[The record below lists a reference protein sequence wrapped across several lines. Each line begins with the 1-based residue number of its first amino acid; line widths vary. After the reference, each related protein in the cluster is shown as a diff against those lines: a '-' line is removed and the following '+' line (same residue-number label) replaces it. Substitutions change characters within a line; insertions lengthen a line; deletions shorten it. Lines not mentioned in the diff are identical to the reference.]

1 MDNALVRI
9 MGIRITNLKNVSSG
23 EISFTNDQENSNAN
37 MLGLFGQNG
46 SGKTVLIDALE
57 ILKYVLSGKS
67 VPNRYVDYISVDAEY
82 AHLTFEFL
90 IQFEN
95 KKIEAFYEFSLG
107 KEQDPSDG
115 SYRIRIFDEILKYLI
130 LSGKNTK
137 IEELINTCNSSTFV
151 PIEKKQL
158 LTGNAK
164 DVDVDVDL
172 MVARKL
178 TNIESRSFIFSDQLF
193 EIIEKNSKNAK
204 DKVQYEY
211 YKKVIYLLADFGK
224 YSLFVINSVT
234 SGFITI
240 NAQTRS
246 FRGNGVENGAVGT
259 IMIPVEENVIL
270 PKEDFMYV
278 SKTVENM
285 NIVLQQLI
293 PGLTISI
300 KELGTQLMK
309 NGTIG
314 YEIQLMS
321 CKNSKEIPL
330 KYESEGIKKIISV
343 LPMLIAV
350 YDQAAI
356 TVTIDDLDANIFE
369 YLLGELLR
377 LISERGK
384 GQLIF
389 TSHNLRVLETVDKQF
404 LAFTTTNSDHR
415 YIRLKNTKRSN
426 NVRDMYYQE
435 IMLGDESEELYEKT
449 KNIEISLAFRVA
461 GRYKDVSM

>member
-23 EISFTNDQENSNAN
+23 EISFTNDPENGNAN

-67 VPNRYVDYISVDAEY
+67 VPSRYVDYINVDAEY
-82 AHLTFEFL
+82 AHLAFKFL

-95 KKIEAFYEFSLG
+95 KKIEFFYEFSLG
-107 KEQDPSDG
+107 KEQDPSEG
-115 SYRIRIFDEILKYLI
+115 SYRSRIFDEILKYSI

-137 IEELINTCNSSTFV
+137 IEELINTCNSSTFA

-158 LTGNAK
+158 LTGTTK
-164 DVDVDVDL
+164 DIDVDL

-178 TNIESRSFIFSDQLF
+178 TNVESRSFVFSEQLF
-193 EIIEKNSKNAK
+193 EIIEKNSKNAN
-204 DKVQYEY
+204 DKAQYEY
-211 YKKVIYLLADFGK
+211 YKKVIYQLADFGK
-224 YSLFVINSVT
+224 YSLFVINAAT
-234 SGFITI
+234 SGFISI
-240 NAQTRS
+240 NVQPS
-246 FRGNGVENGAVGT
+246 SVQCSGVESGAVGT
-259 IMIPVEENVIL
+259 IMIPMEETVIL

-278 SKTVENM
+278 SKTIENM
-285 NIVLQQLI
+285 NMVLKQLI

-300 KELGTQLMK
+300 KELGTPLME

-350 YDQAAI
+350 YNQEAI
-356 TVTIDDLDANIFE
+356 TVAIDDLDADIFE

-377 LISERGK
+377 FISERGK

-389 TSHNLRVLETVDKQF
+389 TSHNLRVLETVDKRF
-404 LAFTTTNSDHR
+404 LTFTTTNPDHR
-415 YIRLKNTKRSN
+415 YIRLKNAKGSN

-435 IMLGDESEELYEKT
+435 IMLGDDSEELYKKT
-449 KNIEISLAFRVA
+449 KNTEISLAFRVA

>member
-23 EISFTNDQENSNAN
+23 EISFTNDPENGNAN

-67 VPNRYVDYISVDAEY
+67 VPSRYVDYINVDAEY
-82 AHLTFEFL
+82 AHLAFKFL

-95 KKIEAFYEFSLG
+95 KKIEFFYEFSLG
-107 KEQDPSDG
+107 KEQDPSEG
-115 SYRIRIFDEILKYLI
+115 SYRSRIFDEILKYSI

-137 IEELINTCNSSTFV
+137 IEELINTCNSSTFA

-158 LTGNAK
+158 LTGTTK
-164 DVDVDVDL
+164 DIDVDL

-178 TNIESRSFIFSDQLF
+178 TNVESRSFVFSEQLF
-193 EIIEKNSKNAK
+193 EIIEKNSKNAN
-204 DKVQYEY
+204 DKAQYEY
-211 YKKVIYLLADFGK
+211 YKKVIYQLADFGK
-224 YSLFVINSVT
+224 YSLFVINAAT
-234 SGFITI
+234 SGFISI
-240 NAQTRS
+240 NVQPS
-246 FRGNGVENGAVGT
+246 SVQCSGVESGAVGT
-259 IMIPVEENVIL
+259 IMIPMEETVIL

-278 SKTVENM
+278 SKTIENM
-285 NIVLQQLI
+285 NMVLKQLI

-300 KELGTQLMK
+300 KELGTQLME

-350 YDQAAI
+350 YNQEAI
-356 TVTIDDLDANIFE
+356 TVAIDDLDADIFE

-377 LISERGK
+377 FISERGK

-389 TSHNLRVLETVDKQF
+389 TSHNLRVLETVDKRF
-404 LAFTTTNSDHR
+404 LTFTTTNPDHR
-415 YIRLKNTKRSN
+415 YIRLKNAKGSN

-435 IMLGDESEELYEKT
+435 IMLGDDSEELYKKT
-449 KNIEISLAFRVA
+449 KNTEISLAFRVA

>member
-46 SGKTVLIDALE
+46 SGKTVLMEALE

-67 VPNRYVDYISVDAEY
+67 VPSRYVDYISVDTEY

-95 KKIEAFYEFSLG
+95 KKIEVFYEFSLG
-107 KEQDPSDG
+107 KEQDSSDG
-115 SYRIRIFDEILKYLI
+115 SYRICIFDEILKCSI

-137 IEELINTCNSSTFV
+137 IEELINTCNSGTFA

-164 DVDVDVDL
+164 DVDVDL

-270 PKEDFMYV
+270 PKGDFMYV
-278 SKTVENM
+278 SKTIENM

-293 PGLTISI
+293 PGLIISI

-330 KYESEGIKKIISV
+330 KYESKGIKKILSA

-350 YDQAAI
+350 YNQAAI
-356 TVTIDDLDANIFE
+356 TVAIDDLDADIFE

-384 GQLIF
+384 GQFIF
-389 TSHNLRVLETVDKQF
+389 TSDNLRVLETVDVRF
-404 LAFTTTNSDHR
+404 LAFTTTNPNHR
-415 YIRLKNTKRSN
+415 YTRLKNAKRSN
-426 NVRDMYYQE
+426 DVRDMYYQE
-435 IMLGDESEELYEKT
+435 IMLGDESEELYKKT
-449 KNIEISLAFRVA
+449 KNTEISLAFRVA

>member
-23 EISFTNDQENSNAN
+23 EISFTNDPENSNVN

-57 ILKYVLSGKS
+57 VLKYVLSGKS
-67 VPNRYVDYISVDAEY
+67 VPSRYVDYISVDAEY

-107 KEQDPSDG
+107 KEQDPSEG
-115 SYRIRIFDEILKYLI
+115 SYRICIVDEILKCSI

-137 IEELINTCNSSTFV
+137 IEELINTCNSGTFA
-151 PIEKKQL
+151 PIEMKQL

-164 DVDVDVDL
+164 DVDVDL

-178 TNIESRSFIFSDQLF
+178 TNVESRSFVFSEQLF

-211 YKKVIYLLADFGK
+211 YKKVIYQLADFGK
-224 YSLFVINSVT
+224 YSLFVINAVT
-234 SGFITI
+234 YGFITI

-259 IMIPVEENVIL
+259 IMIPVEETVIL

-278 SKTVENM
+278 LKTVENM

-343 LPMLIAV
+343 LPMLIAIHN
-350 YDQAAI
+350 QAAI
-356 TVTIDDLDANIFE
+356 TVAIDDLDTNIFE
-369 YLLGELLR
+369 YLFGELLR

-404 LAFTTTNSDHR
+404 LAFTTTNPDHR
-415 YIRLKNTKRSN
+415 YIRLKNAKRSN

-449 KNIEISLAFRVA
+449 KNTEISLAFRVA
-461 GRYKDVSM
+461 DRYKDVSM

>member
-23 EISFTNDQENSNAN
+23 EISFTNDPENSNAN

-57 ILKYVLSGKS
+57 ILKYVLRGKS
-67 VPNRYVDYISVDAEY
+67 VPKRYVDYISVDAEY
-82 AHLTFEFL
+82 AHLIFEFL
-90 IQFEN
+90 IQFED

-107 KEQDPSDG
+107 KEQDLSDG
-115 SYRIRIFDEILKYLI
+115 SYRICIFDEILKCSI

-137 IEELINTCNSSTFV
+137 IEELINTCNSGTFA

-164 DVDVDVDL
+164 DVDVDL

-178 TNIESRSFIFSDQLF
+178 TNTESRSFVFSDQLF
-193 EIIEKNSKNAK
+193 EIIEKNSKNAN

-211 YKKVIYLLADFGK
+211 YKKVIYQLADFDK
-224 YSLFVINSVT
+224 YSLFVIHAAT
-234 SGFITI
+234 SGFISI
-240 NAQTRS
+240 NAQSRS
-246 FRGNGVENGAVGT
+246 FRCGGVESGAVGT
-259 IMIPVEENVIL
+259 IMIPVEETAIL

-278 SKTVENM
+278 SETVENM

-293 PGLTISI
+293 PRLTINI
-300 KELGTQLMK
+300 KEFGTQLMK

-330 KYESEGIKKIISV
+330 KYESEGIKKLISV

-350 YDQAAI
+350 YNQAAI
-356 TVTIDDLDANIFE
+356 TVAIDDLDTNIFE
-369 YLLGELLR
+369 HLLGELLR

-389 TSHNLRVLETVDKQF
+389 TSHNLRVLETVDRQF
-404 LAFTTTNSDHR
+404 LAFTTTNLGHR
-415 YIRLKNTKRSN
+415 YIRLKNAKGSN
-426 NVRDMYYQE
+426 NVRDIYYRE

-449 KNIEISLAFRVA
+449 KNPEISLSFRIA

>member
-23 EISFTNDQENSNAN
+23 EISFTNAPENSNAN

-46 SGKTVLIDALE
+46 SGKTALIDALE
-57 ILKYVLSGKS
+57 ILKYVFWGKS

-90 IQFEN
+90 IQFED

-115 SYRIRIFDEILKYLI
+115 SYRVSIFDEILKCSI

-137 IEELINTCNSSTFV
+137 IEQLINICNSSTFA
-151 PIEKKQL
+151 PIDKKQL
-158 LTGNAK
+158 LAGNAE
-164 DVDVDVDL
+164 DTDVDL

-178 TNIESRSFIFSDQLF
+178 TNVESRSFIFSDQLF
-193 EIIEKNSKNAK
+193 EIIEKNSKNAN

-211 YKKVIYLLADFGK
+211 YKKVIYQLADFGK
-224 YSLFVINSVT
+224 HSLFVINAAT
-234 SGFITI
+234 SGVITI
-240 NAQTRS
+240 NAQFNS
-246 FRGNGVENGAVGT
+246 VQCSGVESGAVGT
-259 IMIPVEENVIL
+259 IMIPVEETVLL

-278 SKTVENM
+278 SKTIENM

-314 YEIQLMS
+314 YEIQLVS

-330 KYESEGIKKIISV
+330 KYESEGIKKLISV

-350 YDQAAI
+350 YNQAAI
-356 TVTIDDLDANIFE
+356 TVAIDDLDTNIFE

-377 LISERGK
+377 LISEREK

-389 TSHNLRVLETVDKQF
+389 TSHNLRVLETVDKRF
-404 LAFTTTNSDHR
+404 LAFTTTNPDHR
-415 YIRLKNTKRSN
+415 YIRLKNAKRSN

-449 KNIEISLAFRVA
+449 KTTEISLAFRVA

>member
-1 MDNALVRI
+1 M
-9 MGIRITNLKNVSSG
+9 
-23 EISFTNDQENSNAN
+23 
-37 MLGLFGQNG
+37 
-46 SGKTVLIDALE
+46 
-57 ILKYVLSGKS
+57 
-67 VPNRYVDYISVDAEY
+67 
-82 AHLTFEFL
+82 
-90 IQFEN
+90 
-95 KKIEAFYEFSLG
+95 
-107 KEQDPSDG
+107 
-115 SYRIRIFDEILKYLI
+115 
-130 LSGKNTK
+130 
-137 IEELINTCNSSTFV
+137 
-151 PIEKKQL
+151 
-158 LTGNAK
+158 TGNAK
-164 DVDVDVDL
+164 DIDVDL

-178 TNIESRSFIFSDQLF
+178 TNVESRSFVFSDQLF
-193 EIIEKNSKNAK
+193 EIIEKNSKNAN

-211 YKKVIYLLADFGK
+211 YKKVIYQLADFGK
-224 YSLFVINSVT
+224 YSLFVINAAT
-234 SGFITI
+234 SGFINI
-240 NAQTRS
+240 NAQPGSVQCSR
-246 FRGNGVENGAVGT
+246 VENVAVGT
-259 IMIPVEENVIL
+259 IMIPMEETALL

-278 SKTVENM
+278 SKTIENM

-356 TVTIDDLDANIFE
+356 AVAIDDLDANIFE
-369 YLLGELLR
+369 YLLGELLW

-404 LAFTTTNSDHR
+404 LTFTTTNLDHR
-415 YIRLKNTKRSN
+415 YIRLKNAKRSN

-449 KNIEISLAFRVA
+449 KNTEISLAFRVA

>member
-23 EISFTNDQENSNAN
+23 EISFTNTPENSNAN
-37 MLGLFGQNG
+37 MLGLLGQNG

-57 ILKYVLSGKS
+57 ILKYVLCGKC
-67 VPNRYVDYISVDAEY
+67 VPSRYVNYISVDAEY
-82 AHLTFEFL
+82 AHLIFEFL
-90 IQFEN
+90 IQFED

-107 KEQDPSDG
+107 KEQDLSDG
-115 SYRIRIFDEILKYLI
+115 SYRICIFDEILKCLI

-137 IEELINTCNSSTFV
+137 IEELINTCNSGTFA

-164 DVDVDVDL
+164 DVDVDL

-270 PKEDFMYV
+270 PKEDFMDV

-330 KYESEGIKKIISV
+330 KYESEK
-343 LPMLIAV
+343 
-350 YDQAAI
+350 
-356 TVTIDDLDANIFE
+356 
-369 YLLGELLR
+369 R
-377 LISERGK
+377 K

-449 KNIEISLAFRVA
+449 KNTEISLAFRVA

>member
-9 MGIRITNLKNVSSG
+9 MGIRITNLKNVLSG
-23 EISFTNDQENSNAN
+23 EISFTNAPENSNIN

-57 ILKYVLSGKS
+57 VLKYVLCGKS
-67 VPNRYVDYISVDAEY
+67 VPSRYVDYISVDAEY
-82 AHLTFEFL
+82 ARLTFESL
-90 IQFEN
+90 IQFED

-107 KEQDPSDG
+107 KKQNSSDG
-115 SYRIRIFDEILKYLI
+115 SYRIRIFDEILKCSI

-137 IEELINTCNSSTFV
+137 IEELINTCNSNTFA

-164 DVDVDVDL
+164 NIDVDL

-178 TNIESRSFIFSDQLF
+178 TNMESRSFIFSDQLF
-193 EIIEKNSKNAK
+193 EIIEKNSKNAN

-211 YKKVIYLLADFGK
+211 YKKVIYQLADFGK
-224 YSLFVINSVT
+224 YSLFVINAVT

-240 NAQTRS
+240 NTQTRS

-270 PKEDFMYV
+270 SKEDFMYV
-278 SKTVENM
+278 SETIENM

-300 KELGTQLMK
+300 KELGTQLME
-309 NGTIG
+309 NGMIG

-321 CKNSKEIPL
+321 CKNSKEMPL

-350 YDQAAI
+350 YNQAAI
-356 TVTIDDLDANIFE
+356 TVAVDDLDANIFE
-369 YLLGELLR
+369 YLFGELLR

-389 TSHNLRVLETVDKQF
+389 TFHNLRVLETVDKQF
-404 LAFTTTNSDHR
+404 LAFTTTNPDHR
-415 YIRLKNTKRSN
+415 YIRLKNAKRSN

-435 IMLGDESEELYEKT
+435 IILGDESEELYEKT
-449 KNIEISLAFRVA
+449 KNTEISLAFRVA

>member
-1 MDNALVRI
+1 MDNELVRI

-23 EISFTNDQENSNAN
+23 EVSFTNAPGNSNAN
-37 MLGLFGQNG
+37 MLGLLGQNG
-46 SGKTVLIDALE
+46 SGKTVLMEALE

-67 VPNRYVDYISVDAEY
+67 VPSRYVDYISVDTEY

-95 KKIEAFYEFSLG
+95 KKIEVFYEFSLG
-107 KEQDPSDG
+107 KEQDSSDG
-115 SYRIRIFDEILKYLI
+115 SYRICIFDEILKCSI

-137 IEELINTCNSSTFV
+137 IEELINTCNSGTFA

-164 DVDVDVDL
+164 DVDVDL

-278 SKTVENM
+278 SKTIENM

-293 PGLTISI
+293 PGLIISI

-330 KYESEGIKKIISV
+330 KYESKGIKKILSA

-350 YDQAAI
+350 YNQAAI
-356 TVTIDDLDANIFE
+356 TVAIDDLDADIFE

-384 GQLIF
+384 GQFIF
-389 TSHNLRVLETVDKQF
+389 TSHNLRVLETVDVRF
-404 LAFTTTNSDHR
+404 LAFTTTNPNHR
-415 YIRLKNTKRSN
+415 YTRLKNAKRSN
-426 NVRDMYYQE
+426 DVRDMYYQE
-435 IMLGDESEELYEKT
+435 IMLGDESEELYKKT
-449 KNIEISLAFRVA
+449 KNTEISLAFRVA

>member
-23 EISFTNDQENSNAN
+23 EISFTNDPENSNVN

-57 ILKYVLSGKS
+57 VLKYVLSGKS

-90 IQFEN
+90 IQFED
-95 KKIEAFYEFSLG
+95 KKVDVFYEFSLG
-107 KEQDPSDG
+107 KEQNLSEG
-115 SYRIRIFDEILKYLI
+115 SYRICIFDEILKCSI
-130 LSGKNTK
+130 FSGKNTK
-137 IEELINTCNSSTFV
+137 IEELINTCNSGTFA
-151 PIEKKQL
+151 PREKKQL

-164 DVDVDVDL
+164 DVDVDL

-178 TNIESRSFIFSDQLF
+178 TNIESRSFIFSEQLF
-193 EIIEKNSKNAK
+193 EIIEKNSKNAN
-204 DKVQYEY
+204 DRVQYEY
-211 YKKVIYLLADFGK
+211 YKKAIYLLADFGK
-224 YSLFVINSVT
+224 YSLFVINAAT

-240 NAQTRS
+240 NAQSRS
-246 FRGNGVENGAVGT
+246 FRCGGVESGAVGT
-259 IMIPVEENVIL
+259 IMIPVEETVLL

-278 SKTVENM
+278 WKTIENM

-300 KELGTQLMK
+300 KELGAQLME

-321 CKNSKEIPL
+321 CKNSKDIPL

-356 TVTIDDLDANIFE
+356 TVAIDDLDANIFE

-404 LAFTTTNSDHR
+404 LAFTTTNPGNR
-415 YIRLKNTKRSN
+415 YTRLKSVKEN
-426 NVRDMYYQE
+426 NNIRDMYYQE

-449 KNIEISLAFRVA
+449 KNTEISLAFRVA

>member
-23 EISFTNDQENSNAN
+23 EISFTNDPENSNAN
-37 MLGLFGQNG
+37 MLGFFGQNG

-57 ILKYVLSGKS
+57 ILKYVLCGKS
-67 VPNRYVDYISVDAEY
+67 VPSRYVDYISVDTEY

-90 IQFEN
+90 IQFED

-107 KEQDPSDG
+107 KEQDPLDG
-115 SYRIRIFDEILKYLI
+115 SYRIRIFDEILKYSI

-137 IEELINTCNSSTFV
+137 IEELINTCNSGTFV

-164 DVDVDVDL
+164 DVDIDL
-172 MVARKL
+172 IVARKL

-204 DKVQYEY
+204 DKVQYEC
-211 YKKVIYLLADFGK
+211 YKKVIYQLADFGK
-224 YSLFVINSVT
+224 YSLFVINAVT
-234 SGFITI
+234 YGFITI

-278 SKTVENM
+278 SKTIENM

-300 KELGTQLMK
+300 KDLGTQLMK
-309 NGTIG
+309 NGAIG

-321 CKNSKEIPL
+321 CKNSKENPL

-343 LPMLIAV
+343 LPMLIAI

-356 TVTIDDLDANIFE
+356 TVAIDDLDANIFE

-389 TSHNLRVLETVDKQF
+389 TSHNLRVLERVDKQF
-404 LAFTTTNSDHR
+404 LAFTSTNPDHR
-415 YIRLKNTKRSN
+415 YIRLKNAKRSN

-435 IMLGDESEELYEKT
+435 IMLGDEREELYEKT
-449 KNIEISLAFRVA
+449 KNTEISLAFRIA

>member
-1 MDNALVRI
+1 M
-9 MGIRITNLKNVSSG
+9 
-23 EISFTNDQENSNAN
+23 
-37 MLGLFGQNG
+37 
-46 SGKTVLIDALE
+46 
-57 ILKYVLSGKS
+57 LSGKS
-67 VPNRYVDYISVDAEY
+67 VPSRYVDYISVDTEY

-95 KKIEAFYEFSLG
+95 KKIEVFYEFSLG
-107 KEQDPSDG
+107 KEQDSSDG
-115 SYRIRIFDEILKYLI
+115 SYRICIFDEILKCSI

-137 IEELINTCNSSTFV
+137 IEELINTCNSGTFA

-164 DVDVDVDL
+164 DVDVDL

-270 PKEDFMYV
+270 PKGDFMYV
-278 SKTVENM
+278 SKTIENM

-293 PGLTISI
+293 PGLIISI

-330 KYESEGIKKIISV
+330 KYESKGIKKILSA

-350 YDQAAI
+350 YNQAAI
-356 TVTIDDLDANIFE
+356 TVAIDDLDADIFE

-384 GQLIF
+384 GQFIF
-389 TSHNLRVLETVDKQF
+389 TSDNLRVLETVDVRF
-404 LAFTTTNSDHR
+404 LAFTTTNPNHR
-415 YIRLKNTKRSN
+415 YTRLKNAKRSN
-426 NVRDMYYQE
+426 DVRDMYYQE
-435 IMLGDESEELYEKT
+435 IMLGDESEELYKKT
-449 KNIEISLAFRVA
+449 KNTEISLAFRVA

>member
-23 EISFTNDQENSNAN
+23 EISFTNDPENSNIH

-57 ILKYVLSGKS
+57 VLKYVLSGKS
-67 VPNRYVDYISVDAEY
+67 VPSRYVDYINVDAEY
-82 AHLTFEFL
+82 AHLTFKFL

-95 KKIEAFYEFSLG
+95 KKIEAFYEFSLE
-107 KEQDPSDG
+107 KEQYPSEG
-115 SYRIRIFDEILKYLI
+115 SYRICIFDEILKCSI

-137 IEELINTCNSSTFV
+137 IEELINTCNSGTFT
-151 PIEKKQL
+151 PIEKKQF

-164 DVDVDVDL
+164 DVDVDL

-204 DKVQYEY
+204 DKVQYKY
-211 YKKVIYLLADFGK
+211 YKKVIYQLADFGK
-224 YSLFVINSVT
+224 YSLFVINAVT
-234 SGFITI
+234 YGFITI

-259 IMIPVEENVIL
+259 IMIPMEEAALL
-270 PKEDFMYV
+270 PKEDFMYI
-278 SKTVENM
+278 SKTIENM
-285 NIVLQQLI
+285 NIVLKQLI
-293 PGLTISI
+293 LGLTISI
-300 KELGTQLMK
+300 KELGTQLME

-321 CKNSKEIPL
+321 CKNGKEIPL
-330 KYESEGIKKIISV
+330 KSESEGIKKIISV

-350 YDQAAI
+350 HNQAAI
-356 TVTIDDLDANIFE
+356 TVAIDDLDANIFE

-389 TSHNLRVLETVDKQF
+389 TSHNLRVVETVDKQF
-404 LAFTTTNSDHR
+404 LAFTTTNPDHR
-415 YIRLKNTKRSN
+415 YIRLKNAKRSN
-426 NVRDMYYQE
+426 NIRDMYYQE
-435 IMLGDESEELYEKT
+435 IMLGDDSEELHEKT
-449 KNIEISLAFRVA
+449 KNTEISLAFRVA
-461 GRYKDVSM
+461 GRFDDI

>member
-23 EISFTNDQENSNAN
+23 EISFTNDPENSNAN

-57 ILKYVLSGKS
+57 ILKYVLRGKS
-67 VPNRYVDYISVDAEY
+67 VPKRYVDYISVDAEY
-82 AHLTFEFL
+82 AHLIFEFL
-90 IQFEN
+90 IQFED

-107 KEQDPSDG
+107 KEQDLSDG
-115 SYRIRIFDEILKYLI
+115 SYRICIFDEILKCSI

-137 IEELINTCNSSTFV
+137 IEELINTCNSGTFA

-164 DVDVDVDL
+164 DVDVDL

-178 TNIESRSFIFSDQLF
+178 TNTESRSFVFSDQLF
-193 EIIEKNSKNAK
+193 EIIEKNSKNAN

-211 YKKVIYLLADFGK
+211 YKKVIYQLADFGK
-224 YSLFVINSVT
+224 YSLFVIHAAT
-234 SGFITI
+234 SGFISI
-240 NAQTRS
+240 NAQSRS
-246 FRGNGVENGAVGT
+246 FRCGGVESGAVGT
-259 IMIPVEENVIL
+259 IMIPVEETAIL

-278 SKTVENM
+278 SETVENM

-293 PGLTISI
+293 PRLTINI
-300 KELGTQLMK
+300 KEFGTQLMK

-330 KYESEGIKKIISV
+330 KYESEGIKKLISV

-350 YDQAAI
+350 YNQAAI
-356 TVTIDDLDANIFE
+356 TVAIDDLDTNIFE
-369 YLLGELLR
+369 HLLGELLR

-389 TSHNLRVLETVDKQF
+389 TSHNLRVLETVDRQF
-404 LAFTTTNSDHR
+404 LAFILLQIWVTAI
-415 YIRLKNTKRSN
+415 Y
-426 NVRDMYYQE
+426 V
-435 IMLGDESEELYEKT
+435 
-449 KNIEISLAFRVA
+449 
-461 GRYKDVSM
+461 

>member
-23 EISFTNDQENSNAN
+23 EISFTNDPENGNAN

-46 SGKTVLIDALE
+46 SGKTVLIDSLE

-67 VPNRYVDYISVDAEY
+67 VPSRYVDYINVDAEY
-82 AHLTFEFL
+82 AHLAFKFL

-95 KKIEAFYEFSLG
+95 KKIEFFYEFSLG
-107 KEQDPSDG
+107 KEQDPSEG
-115 SYRIRIFDEILKYLI
+115 SYRSRIFDEILKYSI

-137 IEELINTCNSSTFV
+137 IEELINTCNSSTFA

-158 LTGNAK
+158 LTGTTK
-164 DVDVDVDL
+164 DIDVDL

-178 TNIESRSFIFSDQLF
+178 TNVESRSFVFSEQLF
-193 EIIEKNSKNAK
+193 EIIEKNSKNAN
-204 DKVQYEY
+204 DKAQYEY
-211 YKKVIYLLADFGK
+211 YKKVIYQLADFGK
-224 YSLFVINSVT
+224 YSLFVINAAT
-234 SGFITI
+234 SGFISI
-240 NAQTRS
+240 NVQPS
-246 FRGNGVENGAVGT
+246 SVQCSGVESGAVGT
-259 IMIPVEENVIL
+259 IMIPMEETVIL

-278 SKTVENM
+278 SKTIENM
-285 NIVLQQLI
+285 NMVLKQLI

-300 KELGTQLMK
+300 KELGTQLME

-350 YDQAAI
+350 YNQEAI
-356 TVTIDDLDANIFE
+356 TVAIDDLDADIFE

-377 LISERGK
+377 FISERGK

-389 TSHNLRVLETVDKQF
+389 TSHNLRVLETVDKRF
-404 LAFTTTNSDHR
+404 LTFTTTNPDHR
-415 YIRLKNTKRSN
+415 YIRLKNAKGSN

-435 IMLGDESEELYEKT
+435 IMLGDDSEELYKKT
-449 KNIEISLAFRVA
+449 KNTEISLAFRVA

>member
-1 MDNALVRI
+1 MDNELVRI

-23 EISFTNDQENSNAN
+23 EVSFTNAPGNSNAN
-37 MLGLFGQNG
+37 MLGLLGQNG
-46 SGKTVLIDALE
+46 SGKTVLMEALE

-67 VPNRYVDYISVDAEY
+67 VPSRYVDYISVDTEY

-95 KKIEAFYEFSLG
+95 KKIEVFYEFSLG
-107 KEQDPSDG
+107 KEQDSSDG
-115 SYRIRIFDEILKYLI
+115 SYRICIFDEILKCSI

-137 IEELINTCNSSTFV
+137 IEELINTCNSGTFA

-164 DVDVDVDL
+164 DVDVDL

-204 DKVQYEY
+204 NKVQYEY

-278 SKTVENM
+278 SKTIENM

-293 PGLTISI
+293 PGLIISI

-330 KYESEGIKKIISV
+330 KYESKGIKKILSA

-350 YDQAAI
+350 YNQAAI
-356 TVTIDDLDANIFE
+356 TVAIDDLDADIFE

-384 GQLIF
+384 GQFIF
-389 TSHNLRVLETVDKQF
+389 TSHNLRVLETVDVRF
-404 LAFTTTNSDHR
+404 LAFTTTNPNHR
-415 YIRLKNTKRSN
+415 YTRLKNAKRSN
-426 NVRDMYYQE
+426 DVRDMYYQE
-435 IMLGDESEELYEKT
+435 IMLGDESEELYKKT
-449 KNIEISLAFRVA
+449 KNTEISLAFRVA

>member
-46 SGKTVLIDALE
+46 SGKTVLMEALE

-67 VPNRYVDYISVDAEY
+67 LPSRYVDYISVDTEY

-95 KKIEAFYEFSLG
+95 KKIEVFYEFSLG
-107 KEQDPSDG
+107 KEQDSSDG
-115 SYRIRIFDEILKYLI
+115 SYRICIFDEILRCSI

-137 IEELINTCNSSTFV
+137 IEELINTCNSGTFA

-164 DVDVDVDL
+164 DVDVDL

-270 PKEDFMYV
+270 PKGDFMYV
-278 SKTVENM
+278 SKTIENM

-293 PGLTISI
+293 PGLIISI

-330 KYESEGIKKIISV
+330 KYESKGIKKILSA

-350 YDQAAI
+350 YNQAAI
-356 TVTIDDLDANIFE
+356 TVAIDDLDADIFE

-384 GQLIF
+384 GQFIF
-389 TSHNLRVLETVDKQF
+389 TSDNLRVLETVDVRF
-404 LAFTTTNSDHR
+404 LAFTTTNPNHR
-415 YIRLKNTKRSN
+415 YTRLKNAKRSN
-426 NVRDMYYQE
+426 DVRDMYYQE
-435 IMLGDESEELYEKT
+435 IMLGDESEELYKKT
-449 KNIEISLAFRVA
+449 KNTEISLAFRVA

>member
-46 SGKTVLIDALE
+46 SGKTVLMEALE

-67 VPNRYVDYISVDAEY
+67 VPSRYVDYISVDTEY

-95 KKIEAFYEFSLG
+95 KKIEVFYEFSLG
-107 KEQDPSDG
+107 KEQDSSDG
-115 SYRIRIFDEILKYLI
+115 SYRICIFDEILRCSI

-137 IEELINTCNSSTFV
+137 IEELINTCNSGTFA

-164 DVDVDVDL
+164 DVDVDL

-270 PKEDFMYV
+270 PKGDFMYV
-278 SKTVENM
+278 SKTIENM

-293 PGLTISI
+293 PGLIISI

-330 KYESEGIKKIISV
+330 KYESKGIKKILSA

-350 YDQAAI
+350 YNQAAI
-356 TVTIDDLDANIFE
+356 TVAIDDLDADIFE

-384 GQLIF
+384 GQFIF
-389 TSHNLRVLETVDKQF
+389 TSDNLRVLETVDVRF
-404 LAFTTTNSDHR
+404 LAFTTTNPNHR
-415 YIRLKNTKRSN
+415 YTRLKNAKRSN
-426 NVRDMYYQE
+426 DVRDMYYQE
-435 IMLGDESEELYEKT
+435 IMLGDESEELYKKT
-449 KNIEISLAFRVA
+449 KNTEISLAFRVA

>member
-46 SGKTVLIDALE
+46 SGKTVLMEALE

-67 VPNRYVDYISVDAEY
+67 VPSRYVDYISVDTEY

-95 KKIEAFYEFSLG
+95 KKIEVFYEFSLG
-107 KEQDPSDG
+107 KELDSSDG
-115 SYRIRIFDEILKYLI
+115 SYRICIFDEILKCSI

-137 IEELINTCNSSTFV
+137 IEELINTCNSGTFA

-164 DVDVDVDL
+164 DVDVDL

-270 PKEDFMYV
+270 PKGDFMYV
-278 SKTVENM
+278 SKTIENM

-293 PGLTISI
+293 PGLIISI

-330 KYESEGIKKIISV
+330 KYESKGIKKILSA

-350 YDQAAI
+350 YNQAAI
-356 TVTIDDLDANIFE
+356 TVAIDDLDADIFE

-384 GQLIF
+384 GQFIF
-389 TSHNLRVLETVDKQF
+389 TSDNLRVLETVDVRF
-404 LAFTTTNSDHR
+404 LAFTTTNPNHR
-415 YIRLKNTKRSN
+415 YTRLKNAKRSN
-426 NVRDMYYQE
+426 DVRDMYYQE
-435 IMLGDESEELYEKT
+435 IMLGDESEELYKKT
-449 KNIEISLAFRVA
+449 KNTEISLAFRVA

>member
-23 EISFTNDQENSNAN
+23 EISFTDDPENSNAN

-46 SGKTVLIDALE
+46 SGKTVLIDALK

-67 VPNRYVDYISVDAEY
+67 VPSRYVDYINVDAEY
-82 AHLTFEFL
+82 AHLAFKFL

-95 KKIEAFYEFSLG
+95 KKIEFFYEFSLG
-107 KEQDPSDG
+107 KEQDPSEG
-115 SYRIRIFDEILKYLI
+115 SYRSRIFDEILKYSI

-137 IEELINTCNSSTFV
+137 IEELINTCNSSTFA

-158 LTGNAK
+158 LTGTTK
-164 DVDVDVDL
+164 DIDVDL

-178 TNIESRSFIFSDQLF
+178 TNVESRSFVFSEQLF
-193 EIIEKNSKNAK
+193 EIIEKNSKNAN
-204 DKVQYEY
+204 DKAQYEY
-211 YKKVIYLLADFGK
+211 YKKVIYQLADFGK
-224 YSLFVINSVT
+224 YSLFVINAAT
-234 SGFITI
+234 SGFISI
-240 NAQTRS
+240 NVQPS
-246 FRGNGVENGAVGT
+246 SVQCSGVESGAVGT
-259 IMIPVEENVIL
+259 IMIPMEETVIL

-278 SKTVENM
+278 SKTIENM
-285 NIVLQQLI
+285 NMVLKQLI

-300 KELGTQLMK
+300 KELGTQLME

-350 YDQAAI
+350 YNQEAI
-356 TVTIDDLDANIFE
+356 TVAIDDLDADIFE

-389 TSHNLRVLETVDKQF
+389 TSHNLRVLETVDKRF
-404 LAFTTTNSDHR
+404 LTFTTTNPDHR
-415 YIRLKNTKRSN
+415 YIRLKNAKGSN

-435 IMLGDESEELYEKT
+435 IMLGDDSEELYKKT
-449 KNIEISLAFRVA
+449 KNTEISLAFRVA

>member
-164 DVDVDVDL
+164 DVDVDL

-211 YKKVIYLLADFGK
+211 YKKVIYQLADFGK
-224 YSLFVINSVT
+224 YALFVINADT
-234 SGFITI
+234 SGFISI
-240 NAQTRS
+240 NTQPS
-246 FRGNGVENGAVGT
+246 SVQCSGVENGAVGT

-270 PKEDFMYV
+270 PKEEFMYV
-278 SKTVENM
+278 SKTIENM

-321 CKNSKEIPL
+321 CKNSKEISL

-350 YDQAAI
+350 HNQAAI
-356 TVTIDDLDANIFE
+356 TVAIDNLDTNIFE
-369 YLLGELLR
+369 YLFGELLR

-389 TSHNLRVLETVDKQF
+389 TSYNLRVLETVDKQF
-404 LAFTTTNSDHR
+404 LAFTTTNPDHR
-415 YIRLKNTKRSN
+415 YIRLKNAKRSN
-426 NVRDMYYQE
+426 NVRDMYYRE

-449 KNIEISLAFRVA
+449 KNTEISLAFRVA

>member
-1 MDNALVRI
+1 
-9 MGIRITNLKNVSSG
+9 
-23 EISFTNDQENSNAN
+23 
-37 MLGLFGQNG
+37 
-46 SGKTVLIDALE
+46 
-57 ILKYVLSGKS
+57 
-67 VPNRYVDYISVDAEY
+67 
-82 AHLTFEFL
+82 
-90 IQFEN
+90 
-95 KKIEAFYEFSLG
+95 
-107 KEQDPSDG
+107 
-115 SYRIRIFDEILKYLI
+115 
-130 LSGKNTK
+130 
-137 IEELINTCNSSTFV
+137 
-151 PIEKKQL
+151 
-158 LTGNAK
+158 
-164 DVDVDVDL
+164 
-172 MVARKL
+172 
-178 TNIESRSFIFSDQLF
+178 
-193 EIIEKNSKNAK
+193 
-204 DKVQYEY
+204 
-211 YKKVIYLLADFGK
+211 
-224 YSLFVINSVT
+224 
-234 SGFITI
+234 
-240 NAQTRS
+240 
-246 FRGNGVENGAVGT
+246 
-259 IMIPVEENVIL
+259 MIPVEENVIL

-330 KYESEGIKKIISV
+330 KYESEGIRKIISV

-404 LAFTTTNSDHR
+404 LAFTDHR

>member
-46 SGKTVLIDALE
+46 SGKTVLMEALE

-67 VPNRYVDYISVDAEY
+67 VPSRYVDYISVDTEY

-95 KKIEAFYEFSLG
+95 KKIEVFYEFSLG
-107 KEQDPSDG
+107 KEQDSSDG
-115 SYRIRIFDEILKYLI
+115 SYRICIFDEILKCSI

-137 IEELINTCNSSTFV
+137 IEELINTCNSGTFA

-164 DVDVDVDL
+164 DVDVDL

-270 PKEDFMYV
+270 PKGNFMYV
-278 SKTVENM
+278 SKTIENM

-293 PGLTISI
+293 PGLIISI

-330 KYESEGIKKIISV
+330 KYESKGIKKILSA

-350 YDQAAI
+350 YNQAAI
-356 TVTIDDLDANIFE
+356 TVAIDDLDADIFE

-384 GQLIF
+384 GQFIF
-389 TSHNLRVLETVDKQF
+389 TSHNLRVLETVDVRF
-404 LAFTTTNSDHR
+404 LAFTTTNPNHR
-415 YIRLKNTKRSN
+415 YTRLKNAKRSN
-426 NVRDMYYQE
+426 DVRDMYYQE
-435 IMLGDESEELYEKT
+435 IMLGDESEELYKKT
-449 KNIEISLAFRVA
+449 KNTEISLAFRVA

>member
-46 SGKTVLIDALE
+46 SGKTVLMEALE

-67 VPNRYVDYISVDAEY
+67 VPSRYVDYISVDTEY

-95 KKIEAFYEFSLG
+95 KKIEVFYEFSLG
-107 KEQDPSDG
+107 KEQDSSDG
-115 SYRIRIFDEILKYLI
+115 SYRICIFDEILKCSI

-137 IEELINTCNSSTFV
+137 IEELINTCNSGTFA

-164 DVDVDVDL
+164 DVDVDL

-270 PKEDFMYV
+270 PKGDFMYV
-278 SKTVENM
+278 SKTIENM

-293 PGLTISI
+293 PGLIISI

-330 KYESEGIKKIISV
+330 KYESKGIKKILSA

-350 YDQAAI
+350 YNQAAI
-356 TVTIDDLDANIFE
+356 TVAIDDLDADIFE

-384 GQLIF
+384 GQFIF
-389 TSHNLRVLETVDKQF
+389 TSDNLRVLETVDVRFWLLRLQ
-404 LAFTTTNSDHR
+404 
-415 YIRLKNTKRSN
+415 IRITDIH
-426 NVRDMYYQE
+426 V
-435 IMLGDESEELYEKT
+435 
-449 KNIEISLAFRVA
+449 
-461 GRYKDVSM
+461 

>member
-23 EISFTNDQENSNAN
+23 EISFTNDPENGNAN

-67 VPNRYVDYISVDAEY
+67 VPSRYVDYINVDAEY
-82 AHLTFEFL
+82 AHLAFKFL

-95 KKIEAFYEFSLG
+95 KKIEFFYEFSLG
-107 KEQDPSDG
+107 KEQDPSEG
-115 SYRIRIFDEILKYLI
+115 SYRSRIFDEILKYSI

-137 IEELINTCNSSTFV
+137 IEELINTCNSSTFA

-158 LTGNAK
+158 LTGTTK
-164 DVDVDVDL
+164 DIDVDL

-178 TNIESRSFIFSDQLF
+178 TNVESRSFVFSEQLF
-193 EIIEKNSKNAK
+193 EIIEKNSKNAN
-204 DKVQYEY
+204 DKAQYEY
-211 YKKVIYLLADFGK
+211 YKKVIYQLADFGK
-224 YSLFVINSVT
+224 YSLFVINAAT
-234 SGFITI
+234 SGFISI
-240 NAQTRS
+240 NVQPS
-246 FRGNGVENGAVGT
+246 SVQCIGVESGAVGT
-259 IMIPVEENVIL
+259 IMIPMEETVIL

-278 SKTVENM
+278 SKTIENM
-285 NIVLQQLI
+285 NMVLKQLI

-300 KELGTQLMK
+300 KELGTPLME

-350 YDQAAI
+350 YNQEAI
-356 TVTIDDLDANIFE
+356 TVAIDDLDADIFE

-377 LISERGK
+377 FISERGK

-389 TSHNLRVLETVDKQF
+389 TSHNLRVLETVDKRF
-404 LAFTTTNSDHR
+404 LTFTTTNPDHR
-415 YIRLKNTKRSN
+415 YIRLKNAKGSN

-435 IMLGDESEELYEKT
+435 IMLGDDSEELYKKT
-449 KNIEISLAFRVA
+449 KNTEISLAFRVA

>member
-1 MDNALVRI
+1 MDNELVRI

-23 EISFTNDQENSNAN
+23 EVSFTNAPGNSNAN
-37 MLGLFGQNG
+37 MLGLLGQNG
-46 SGKTVLIDALE
+46 SGKTVLMEALE

-67 VPNRYVDYISVDAEY
+67 VPSRYVDYISVDTEY

-95 KKIEAFYEFSLG
+95 KKIEVFYEFSLG
-107 KEQDPSDG
+107 KEQDSSDG
-115 SYRIRIFDEILKYLI
+115 SYRICIFDEILKCSI

-137 IEELINTCNSSTFV
+137 IEELINTCNSGTFA

-164 DVDVDVDL
+164 DVDVDL

-234 SGFITI
+234 PGFITI

-278 SKTVENM
+278 SKTIENM

-293 PGLTISI
+293 PGLIISI

-330 KYESEGIKKIISV
+330 KYESKGIKKILSA

-350 YDQAAI
+350 YNQAAI
-356 TVTIDDLDANIFE
+356 TVAIDDLDADIFE

-384 GQLIF
+384 GQFIF
-389 TSHNLRVLETVDKQF
+389 TSHNLRVLETVDVRF
-404 LAFTTTNSDHR
+404 LAFTTTNPNHR
-415 YIRLKNTKRSN
+415 YTRLKNAKRSN
-426 NVRDMYYQE
+426 DVRDMYYQE
-435 IMLGDESEELYEKT
+435 IMLGDESEELYKKT
-449 KNIEISLAFRVA
+449 KNTEISLAFRVA